1 MYFYL
6 WNTKFIKLVLAVLA
20 VFHVLADKKKK
31 IQISAVYIYIYIY
44 IYIHIY
50 MHENFLLRISE
61 YLDML

>member
-20 VFHVLADKKKK
+20 VFHVLADNKKKSK
-31 IQISAVYIYIYIY
+31 SLLYIYIY

>member
-6 WNTKFIKLVLAVLA
+6 WNTKFIKLVLAV
-20 VFHVLADKKKK
+20 FHVLADNKEKSK
-31 IQISAVYIYIYIY
+31 SLLYIYIY

>member
-6 WNTKFIKLVLAVLA
+6 WNTKFIKLVLAV
-20 VFHVLADKKKK
+20 FHVLADNKKKSK
-31 IQISAVYIYIYIY
+31 SLLYIYIYIY

-50 MHENFLLRISE
+50 MHENVLLRISE

>member
-6 WNTKFIKLVLAVLA
+6 WNTKFIKLVLAV
-20 VFHVLADKKKK
+20 FHVLADNKKK
-31 IQISAVYIYIYIY
+31 IQISAVYIYIY

>member
-31 IQISAVYIYIYIY
+31 SKSLLYIYIYIY
-44 IYIHIY
+44 IFIYICMKIFY
-50 MHENFLLRISE
+50 YE
-61 YLDML
+61 YRNI

>member
-31 IQISAVYIYIYIY
+31 SKSLLYIYIYIY